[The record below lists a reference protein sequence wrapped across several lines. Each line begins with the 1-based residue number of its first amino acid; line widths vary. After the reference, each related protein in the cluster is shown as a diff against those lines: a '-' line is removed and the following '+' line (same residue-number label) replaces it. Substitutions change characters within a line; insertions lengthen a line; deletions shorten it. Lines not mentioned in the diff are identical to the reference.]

1 MENTP
6 RRPANVRLDSLRRD
20 ELTPLFAAS
29 MYPEN
34 VYAALRAEWGKVAAV
49 ELDGGVPAWL
59 TLDWDECVRVL
70 REGHNFTRDVQRWD
84 AFQTGQVQPGTGL
97 FAFFMPRDN
106 AYYTEGRR
114 QERLRQ
120 VVDDAFE
127 SVDQSILAQNVR
139 EACDRMLAHVVRDG
153 ATSADLVPTYTAFVP
168 ALAVAGMYGL
178 GADDA
183 LQMAT
188 YAKDIF
194 SNTPAAIPAFMGI
207 NAMLENLI
215 TQRKRNPGNDMLSK
229 IVWWEDPTGWT
240 DPKTGFGL
248 TDKEMLDTA
257 QMVQSAGHEMTW
269 AWATRAL
276 LHLLADN
283 DFGGRVRGSRLS
295 VDEALDAVLV
305 NASPTQNSP
314 ARFVMPQ
321 DIEIGGRMV
330 HAGEAICAA
339 VGRATSNEHRGGD
352 RLWDSTTSHA
362 TLAWGAG
369 AHKCPAERISR
380 IIVKQ
385 SVGAVLH
392 RLTGLKL
399 SAPVS
404 ELGVGISLWS
414 SRPDRLPVTFD
425 AVTQYD
431 ENWQNLVPAWAS

>member
-1 MENTP
+1 METTP

-20 ELTPLFAAS
+20 ELTPLFATS
-29 MYPEN
+29 LYPDN
-34 VYAALRAEWGKVAAV
+34 VYAALRTEWGSVAAV
-49 ELDGGVPAWL
+49 ELDDGVPAWL
-59 TLDWDECVRVL
+59 TLDWDDCVHVL
-70 REGHNFTRDVQRWD
+70 REGYNFTRDVERWD
-84 AFQTGQVQPGTGL
+84 AFQNGQVKTPGL
-97 FAFFMPRDN
+97 YAFFMPRDN

-127 SVDQSILAQNVR
+127 SVDEGELAHNVR

-194 SNTPAAIPAFMGI
+194 SNTPAAVPAFAGI

-215 TQRKRNPGNDMLSK
+215 EQRKRNPGTDMLSA
-229 IVWWEDPTGWT
+229 IVHWRDTARPNDRGYH
-240 DPKTGFGL
+240 L

-305 NASPTQNSP
+305 NASPTANSP
-314 ARFVMPQ
+314 ARFVMPK

-339 VGRATSNEHRGGD
+339 VGRATADAHRGGD
-352 RLWDSTTSHA
+352 RLWDSASRA

-385 SVGAVLH
+385 SIAAVLH

-404 ELGVGISLWS
+404 ELGVGVSLWS

-431 ENWQNLVPAWAS
+431 ENWKNLVPAWA